1 MARNVVLDNLPYLMS
16 GLQTTIVM
24 SIITMGLCLVFGT
37 ALCAARRSRWAVL
50 RLPAWIYIDVLRSMP
65 LLLIIFWFIFFIP
78 RVTGVT
84 MQPYAAALTALVA
97 YFSTHVAEIMRAGI
111 QAVPR
116 TQTEAGLSTG
126 LARWQVFAYVVFP
139 QAVKNMIPALISRF
153 VALIMGTSLTY
164 IVGVIEFFRAA
175 TIVNNREYASIQIFS
190 FVAIVYF
197 VVCFGFSQFGE
208 WSRRRLGAQV
218 LTGVEARLGR

>member
-1 MARNVVLDNLPYLMS
+1 MARNVVLDNLPYLMN
-16 GLQTTIVM
+16 GLKTTIVM
-24 SIITMGLCLVFGT
+24 SLITMALCLVLGT
-37 ALCAARRSRWAVL
+37 ALCAARRSRWVVL
-50 RLPAWIYIDVLRSMP
+50 RLPARLYIDVLRSTP
-65 LLLIIFWFIFFIP
+65 LLLIIFWFIFFVP
-78 RVTGVT
+78 RATGVSVT
-84 MQPYAAALTALVA
+84 PYTAALTALVV

-116 TQTEAGLSTG
+116 TQTEAGLGTG
-126 LARWQVFAYVVFP
+126 LARWQVFAYVVLP

-175 TIVNNREYASIQIFS
+175 TIVNNREYASVQIYG

-197 VVCFGFSQFGE
+197 VMCFGFSQFGE
-208 WSRRRLGAQV
+208 WCRRRLGAQE
-218 LTGVEARLGR
+218 LRNVEASLGR